1 MTKKNR
7 RNKRIKILRNR
18 CLFLLGAIAIFIISY
33 KSYNYFHT
41 PKISNNKVISA
52 VELTGNKAHKNQ
64 SFKKDNENNNQSN
77 NNKEPNNEENA
88 AGNKGNSINNNK
100 VNLSSSVENYNS
112 GNVSNDG
119 KQYTYDA
126 QKVKDILDNKF
137 ESDGEKIAFL
147 TFDDGPSTSVTPQI
161 LNTLKNYGVKAT
173 FFLIGQNIETNE
185 RSKELVKQIFEE
197 GHAIGNH
204 TYSHNMRKLY
214 PGNRLDVDYCMG
226 EVEQTDTD
234 IRNIVGQGFNTRILR
249 LPGGYMSRV
258 YYNDP
263 NLSEFNE
270 KLKEKNMYS
279 IDWNAYDFDAE
290 GRKKNSE
297 ELLEY
302 VKESVGTKEKVIIL
316 MHDTYG
322 KEETAKALPQIIEYL
337 RTQGYEFKTIT

>member
-1 MTKKNR
+1 MTRKNKR
-7 RNKRIKILRNR
+7 TKRIKILRNR
-18 CLFLLGAIAIFIISY
+18 CLLLLGTVAILIISY
-33 KSYNYFHT
+33 KSYNYFHIN
-41 PKISNNKVISA
+41 KIKDGKIISTAQLSTNK
-52 VELTGNKAHKNQ
+52 TYKNE
-64 SFKKDNENNNQSN
+64 SFKKANENNDQSN
-77 NNKEPNNEENA
+77 DNKETNIKENTTE
-88 AGNKGNSINNNK
+88 NKDDSTNK
-100 VNLSSSVENYNS
+100 SNLSNNVENNTD
-112 GNVSNDG
+112 GNVSSDG
-119 KQYTYDA
+119 KQYAYDA

-161 LNTLKNYGVKAT
+161 LNTLKDYGVKAT
-173 FFLIGQNIETNE
+173 FFLIGQNIQANE
-185 RSKELVKQIFEE
+185 RSKQLVKQIFED

-214 PGNRLDVDYCMG
+214 PGNKLDVDYLMG

-234 IRNIVGQGFNTRILR
+234 IRNIVGQSFNTRIFR

-263 NLSEFNE
+263 NLNE
-270 KLKEKNMYS
+270 LNARLKEKNMYS

-290 GRKKNSE
+290 GRWKNSQ

-302 VKESVGTKEKVIIL
+302 VKESVGTKEKVVIL

-337 RTQGYEFKTIT
+337 KAQGYEFKTIN

>member
-33 KSYNYFHT
+33 KSYNYFHIH
-41 PKISNNKVISA
+41 KIKSGKVISTDQ
-52 VELTGNKAHKNQ
+52 LSTNKTYKNG
-64 SFKKDNENNNQSN
+64 SFKKAGENNSQSN
-77 NNKEPNNEENA
+77 DNKETNIKENTTK
-88 AGNKGNSINNNK
+88 NKDNSTNK
-100 VNLSSSVENYNS
+100 INLSNNVENDAD
-112 GNVSNDG
+112 GNVSSDG
-119 KQYTYDA
+119 KQYAYDA
-126 QKVKDILDNKF
+126 QKVKDILDNNF

-161 LNTLKNYGVKAT
+161 LDTLKNYDVKAT
-173 FFLIGQNIETNE
+173 FFLIGQNIQTNE
-185 RSKELVKQIFEE
+185 RSKELVKQIFED

-214 PGNRLDVDYCMG
+214 PGNKLDVDYLMG

-263 NLSEFNE
+263 NLNEFNE
-270 KLKEKNMYS
+270 RLKEKNMYS

-290 GRKKNSE
+290 GRWKNSE
-297 ELLEY
+297 ELLEC
-302 VKESVGTKEKVIIL
+302 VKESVGTKEKVVIL

-337 RTQGYEFKTIT
+337 RTQGYEFKTIN

>member
-1 MTKKNR
+1 MTRKNR

-33 KSYNYFHT
+33 KSYNYFHIH
-41 PKISNNKVISA
+41 KIKNGKVISTDQ
-52 VELTGNKAHKNQ
+52 LSTNKTYKNG
-64 SFKKDNENNNQSN
+64 SFKKASENNNQSN
-77 NNKEPNNEENA
+77 DNKETNIKENA
-88 AGNKGNSINNNK
+88 TENKNNSTNK
-100 VNLSSSVENYNS
+100 INLSNNVENNTD
-112 GNVSNDG
+112 GNVSSDG

-161 LNTLKNYGVKAT
+161 LDTLKNYDVKAT
-173 FFLIGQNIETNE
+173 FFLIGQNIQTNE
-185 RSKELVKQIFEE
+185 RSKELVKRIFED

-214 PGNRLDVDYCMG
+214 PGNKLDVDYLMG

-263 NLSEFNE
+263 NLNE
-270 KLKEKNMYS
+270 LNERLKEKNMYS

-290 GRKKNSE
+290 GRWKNSE
-297 ELLEY
+297 ELLEC
-302 VKESVGTKEKVIIL
+302 VKESVGTKEKVVIL

-337 RTQGYEFKTIT
+337 RTQGYTFKTIN